1 LEAVAFGFRK
11 ANEAVGA
18 AHGDFRDDRRHGR
31 SMASQKSLLV
41 GGPLDAKMSPLA
53 GEPSG

>member
-1 LEAVAFGFRK
+1 MEAVAFGFRK